1 MKPIETETTNCV
13 YTFEGCQDLPA
24 TNFLSNVGEGV
35 EVCFEVSDEELEK
48 IKKTK
53 RVYLDI
59 LGRSVP
65 PICLNTFTSLIESG
79 DKNEQIN

>member
-1 MKPIETETTNCV
+1 MKPIETEMTNCV
-13 YTFEGCQDLPA
+13 YTLEGCQDLPA
-24 TNFLSNVGEGV
+24 TNFLSNVGKGV

>member
-1 MKPIETETTNCV
+1 MKTIETETTNCV

>member
-13 YTFEGCQDLPA
+13 YTLEGCQDLPA